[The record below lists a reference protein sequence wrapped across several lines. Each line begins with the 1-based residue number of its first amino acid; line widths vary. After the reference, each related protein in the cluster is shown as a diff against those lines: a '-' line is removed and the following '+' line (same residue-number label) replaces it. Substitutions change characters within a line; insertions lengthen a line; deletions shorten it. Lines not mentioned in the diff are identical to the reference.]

1 MAMYDPERVLMQA
14 ASIEQDPRLIEVL
27 VLGALEMVHAAESMA
42 IGAPESA
49 FGWCFYPVSIT
60 RSALRELAS
69 MPDSEIPK
77 VKGDSVE
84 QKFVNWLN
92 RQAKNRG
99 FEERIHFSLASDLR
113 SSRYG
118 LF

>member
-1 MAMYDPERVLMQA
+1 MYDPERVVMQA
-14 ASIEQDPRLIEVL
+14 TSIEQDSRLIEVL
-27 VLGALEMVHAAESMA
+27 VLDALDMVHAGEALS
-42 IGAPESA
+42 IGPPESA
-49 FGWCFYPVSIT
+49 FGWSFYPVSVA
-60 RSALRELAS
+60 RSALRQLAS
-69 MPDSEIPK
+69 IPDSEIPRT
-77 VKGDSVE
+77 KGDSVE

-92 RQAKNRG
+92 KQAKQRG